1 MMFRLSIVKTS
12 KLNHLTT
19 GCSKSVIGNLDISKI
34 NVWLSREIRAL
45 NTNDT
50 KKAIRLIT

>member
-1 MMFRLSIVKTS
+1 MFRLSIVKTS